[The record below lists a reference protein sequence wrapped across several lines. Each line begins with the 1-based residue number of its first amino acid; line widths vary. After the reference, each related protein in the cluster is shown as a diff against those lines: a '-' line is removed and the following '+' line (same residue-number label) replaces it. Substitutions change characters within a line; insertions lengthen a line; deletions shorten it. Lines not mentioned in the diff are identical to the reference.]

1 MITQSEDNVFW
12 CFSRAH
18 LQQYIDTT
26 HSWSYREMKKCN
38 NWQTDKTNEWIE
50 SRICIFVHR
59 QIFRFRTPKYS
70 FHICVNLRWT
80 PWGLQINI
88 ILLGVEMSW
97 SQTQRYHCTFSLCVD
112 GVCLSCTH
120 KICFRWI
127 FCMYISL
134 KIHNLPA
141 AQTVSCVHVCYF
153 YYLYNFRTNL
163 FAILFINNPGSVN
176 TCI

>member
-1 MITQSEDNVFW
+1 MF
-12 CFSRAH
+12 FSCTFATK
-18 LQQYIDTT
+18 YIDTT
-26 HSWSYREMKKCN
+26 HSWSLRERWKKCN

-50 SRICIFVHR
+50 SRICTR
-59 QIFRFRTPKYS
+59 TNIFRFRTLKYS

-97 SQTQRYHCTFSLCVD
+97 SQTQRYDCTFSLCVD

-120 KICFRWI
+120 KMCFRWI

-141 AQTVSCVHVCYF
+141 AQTVLCVCLLLQCVCYF

>member
-1 MITQSEDNVFW
+1 MFFDVFLVHI
-12 CFSRAH
+12 CNNILIQRTR
-18 LQQYIDTT
+18 DR
-26 HSWSYREMKKCN
+26 REMKKCN

-50 SRICIFVHR
+50 SRICIFVHG

-97 SQTQRYHCTFSLCVD
+97 SQTQRYDCTFSLCVD
-112 GVCLSCTH
+112 DVCLSCTQKVFSLNFLYVH
-120 KICFRWI
+120 QLKNTQFASSTNSFVCV
-127 FCMYISL
+127 CYYI
-134 KIHNLPA
+134 
-141 AQTVSCVHVCYF
+141 VCYF